1 MNLKQL
7 LPLIEGTAEYR
18 GLAQALGRGGGR
30 SVVVMDA
37 AKPYALAALHRQLKM
52 PMLIVAAK
60 PERARWLQDQLRC
73 WGAEAALFPEPDSL
87 PYEQMPSPYTVS
99 QRVRALHSLSVDRSA
114 LVVTSA
120 HALARITLSPEKFHD
135 EVHAIKQGMSVD
147 LEGTLA
153 AWVGMGYQNEHMVEA
168 PGGFS
173 RRGGIID
180 VYSPAHPMPAR
191 IELFGDEVESI
202 RFFDPAT
209 QRSIETVDEITIVPA
224 REMSFDDF
232 VAERDA
238 GAIVDYLPAKS
249 ILVLDQPDDVERSI
263 VEFDEESR
271 QIRDDQTARGD
282 IAADFPT
289 TYFNRDELS
298 ARFDKIDRRLD
309 LLSWRSDDEQEALSF
324 VAAPIY
330 GGRLEEFLDG
340 VAQMTRVEQKR
351 VVVISHQARRLTDL
365 FEEKDIIAPVLVNL
379 DKLPSEKSVAL
390 LQGSLA
396 RGWAL
401 GSTIVLTDTEIFGF
415 TKTRGREKRGHPRR
429 LGALSELV
437 IGDHVV
443 HMEHGIGIFAGMRTM
458 AVGEREKEYLVLE
471 YASGDKLYVPSDQI
485 DRLGRYIGEGEE
497 PPALSR
503 LGSQEWA
510 RTRRKVKQAAALLAR
525 ELLSIYAE
533 REVVT
538 GFAFSPDMVWQGEM
552 EASFPYEETS
562 DQLKAVVAIKQDM
575 EQPKPMDRLVCGDV
589 GYGKTEVALRAA
601 FKAVM
606 DGRQAAVLVPTTVLA
621 QQHFETFSERLRAFP
636 INVAV
641 LSRFLSPGEQS
652 KVVAKLRM
660 GGIDVVIGTHR
671 LLQKDVAFKNLGLL
685 VIDEEQRFG
694 VAHKEYLKKLR
705 RDVDVLTLTA
715 TPIPRTLYMSL
726 SGVRDMSTMET
737 PPEERLPIKTYV
749 GVYDEKIVRDAILR
763 EMDRGGQVFVVH
775 NRIDGIHRI
784 AGEIGKLVPHAVVTA
799 AHGQMSP
806 DQLENIMFDFYEGH
820 IDVLVSTTIIEA
832 GLDVPNANTLVV
844 SDADRMG
851 LAQLYQLR
859 GRVGR
864 SANRAY
870 AYFLYDTAKPLTPQS
885 SRRLETIAEATELG
899 AGFRIAMRDL
909 EIRGAGNIL
918 GSEQSGQIGAVG
930 FDLYC
935 RMLSDAVEELRTGKI
950 KPDIV
955 QQGPSID
962 LPVKARIPESYVSDL
977 DVRLEIYQRISR
989 ITSREEVEAMR
1000 GELID
1005 RFGQLPPQVVNLLY
1019 AVDIKVLA
1027 MEAGV
1032 ESIVSEDRQLTLKLP
1047 PDKKFDKVKVQTIL
1061 GNGVKVGTTQLRLD
1075 LAKLGNHWRAI
1086 LEGVL
1091 RYFCEV

>member
-1 MNLKQL
+1 
-7 LPLIEGTAEYR
+7 
-18 GLAQALGRGGGR
+18 
-30 SVVVMDA
+30 
-37 AKPYALAALHRQLKM
+37 
-52 PMLIVAAK
+52 
-60 PERARWLQDQLRC
+60 
-73 WGAEAALFPEPDSL
+73 
-87 PYEQMPSPYTVS
+87 
-99 QRVRALHSLSVDRSA
+99 
-114 LVVTSA
+114 
-120 HALARITLSPEKFHD
+120 
-135 EVHAIKQGMSVD
+135 
-147 LEGTLA
+147 
-153 AWVGMGYQNEHMVEA
+153 
-168 PGGFS
+168 
-173 RRGGIID
+173 
-180 VYSPAHPMPAR
+180 
-191 IELFGDEVESI
+191 
-202 RFFDPAT
+202 
-209 QRSIETVDEITIVPA
+209 
-224 REMSFDDF
+224 
-232 VAERDA
+232 
-238 GAIVDYLPAKS
+238 
-249 ILVLDQPDDVERSI
+249 
-263 VEFDEESR
+263 
-271 QIRDDQTARGD
+271 
-282 IAADFPT
+282 
-289 TYFNRDELS
+289 
-298 ARFDKIDRRLD
+298 
-309 LLSWRSDDEQEALSF
+309 
-324 VAAPIY
+324 
-330 GGRLEEFLDG
+330 
-340 VAQMTRVEQKR
+340 
-351 VVVISHQARRLTDL
+351 
-365 FEEKDIIAPVLVNL
+365 
-379 DKLPSEKSVAL
+379 
-390 LQGSLA
+390 
-396 RGWAL
+396 
-401 GSTIVLTDTEIFGF
+401 
-415 TKTRGREKRGHPRR
+415 
-429 LGALSELV
+429 LGALSDLV

-443 HMEHGIGIFAGMRTM
+443 HVEHGIGIFAGMRTM
-458 AVGEREKEYLVLE
+458 AVGDREKEYLVLE

-538 GFAFSPDMVWQGEM
+538 GFAFSPDTVWQGEM
-552 EASFPYEETS
+552 EASFPYEETP
-562 DQLKAVVAIKQDM
+562 DQLKAVTAIKRDM

-621 QQHFETFSERLRAFP
+621 QQHYETFSERLRAFP

-641 LSRFLSPGEQS
+641 LSRFLSPGEQN
-652 KVVAKLRM
+652 KVVAKLKQ
-660 GGIDVVIGTHR
+660 GGVDIVIGTHR

-685 VIDEEQRFG
+685 IIDEEQRFG

-705 RDVDVLTLTA
+705 REVDVLTLTA

-749 GVYDEKIVRDAILR
+749 GIYDEKIVRDAILR

-775 NRIDGIHRI
+775 NRIDSLHRI
-784 AGEIGKLVPHAVVTA
+784 AADIQKLVPHAIVTA

-806 DQLENIMFDFYEGH
+806 EQLENIMFDFYEGH

-832 GLDVPNANTLVV
+832 GLDVPNANTLIV

-864 SANRAY
+864 SSNRAY
-870 AYFLYDTAKPLTPQS
+870 AYFLYDKTKPLTPQS

-935 RMLSDAVEELRTGKI
+935 RMLTDAVEELRTGKI

-955 QQGPSID
+955 QQGPSVD

-977 DVRLEIYQRISR
+977 DVRLELYQRISKL
-989 ITSREEVEAMR
+989 TTREEVETMR

-1019 AVDIKVLA
+1019 AVDMKA
-1027 MEAGV
+1027 MAIAAGV
-1032 ESIVSEDRQLTLKLP
+1032 ESVGVEDKHMVVKMLPERQLDKAKLQA
-1047 PDKKFDKVKVQTIL
+1047 KFGV
-1061 GNGVKVGTTQLRLD
+1061 GVKVGASQVRLD
-1075 LAKLGNHWRAI
+1075 MGALGARWRVV
-1086 LEGVL
+1086 LEEVVEGVG
-1091 RYFCEV
+1091 E